1 MNSMVPVVFS
11 LVCALVALGCAW
23 SARSSA
29 RELER
34 GERRV
39 RSLEVEVLGYR
50 VDLDKLTQTIR
61 RMEGR
66 QTQALAKNARPNDEP
81 DSKTDPNAWR
91 LWKNRQ
97 ITPGRPFQ

>member
-1 MNSMVPVVFS
+1 
-11 LVCALVALGCAW
+11 
-23 SARSSA
+23 
-29 RELER
+29 
-34 GERRV
+34 
-39 RSLEVEVLGYR
+39 
-50 VDLDKLTQTIR
+50 LDKLTQTIR

-81 DSKTDPNAWR
+81 DSKTDPSAWR